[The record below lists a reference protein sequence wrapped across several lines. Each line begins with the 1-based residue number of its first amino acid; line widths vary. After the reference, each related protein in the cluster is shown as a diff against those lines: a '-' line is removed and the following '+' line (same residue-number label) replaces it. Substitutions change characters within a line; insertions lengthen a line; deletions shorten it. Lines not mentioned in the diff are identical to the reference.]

1 MRHTSTSR
9 KVFVVCNTI
18 FLVTMALLCI
28 LPLWN
33 LLAISFSGKSA
44 ANSGAVTFWPIDFT
58 PLAYVKTFN
67 NNNFIRSMIIAFL
80 RTSFGTLLSMFVIT
94 TAGYALS
101 KEFRGRTPLM
111 WFFVFTM
118 LFGGGLVP
126 SYILYVQY
134 LHIYNT
140 IWVFL
145 LPGLVSAYNVIILR
159 TFIQTTIPDTL
170 FEAAKIDGAGHWRI
184 FFQIVLPL
192 FKAGLATIALF
203 NVVGRWNDW
212 FTGLMYIQDANLVPI
227 QTMLQKIQQQ
237 LDFLKNNAAVTGTP
251 DGIQMMKQLPT
262 QSLRMACVVI
272 VVLPVLAAYPFF
284 QRYFVQGLTMG
295 SVKG

>member
-44 ANSGAVTFWPIDFT
+44 ANSGAVTFWPINFT

-80 RTSFGTLLSMFVIT
+80 RTSLGTLLSMFVIT

-118 LFGGGLVP
+118 LFGGGLIP
-126 SYILYVQY
+126 SYMVNVSLG
-134 LHIYNT
+134 LKNN
-140 IWVFL
+140 FL
-145 LPGLVSAYNVIILR
+145 VYILPGAFGCYNLILIMN
-159 TFIQTTIPDTL
+159 FFKSIPKSL
-170 FEAAKIDGAGHWRI
+170 EEAALIDGAS
-184 FFQIVLPL
+184 FFTVLRKIYLPL
-192 FKAGLATIALF
+192 SKAGLATVALF
-203 NVVGRWNDW
+203 IMVGYWNEW
-212 FTGLMYIQDANLVPI
+212 FTGILYMSDTKNYPLASF
-227 QTMLQKIQQQ
+227 LQ
-237 LDFLKNNAAVTGTP
+237 
-251 DGIQMMKQLPT
+251 
-262 QSLRMACVVI
+262 VI
-272 VVLPVLAAYPFF
+272 VVQGNNQDLSLDPASALAMSERTIKAAQVFIGALPILLVYPFL
-284 QRYFVQGLTMG
+284 QKYFVKGIVMG
-295 SVKG
+295 AVKE